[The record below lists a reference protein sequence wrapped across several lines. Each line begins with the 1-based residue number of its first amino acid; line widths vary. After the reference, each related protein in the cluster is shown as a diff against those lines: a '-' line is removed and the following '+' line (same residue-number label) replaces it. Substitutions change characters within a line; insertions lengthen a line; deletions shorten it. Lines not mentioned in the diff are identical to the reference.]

1 MIVSVMTE
9 ITSQN
14 LTPRCKHM
22 PGQLRSLPISCGF
35 RLVGEGEVH
44 TGMAGITKMNTACDN
59 GRNTVNFI

>member
-35 RLVGEGEVH
+35 RLVGEDEVH
-44 TGMAGITKMNTACDN
+44 TCVHVNTDGISFFK
-59 GRNTVNFI
+59 RR